1 MTPREIVKAAFRFEP
16 TDEIPYWVS
25 MDGGVA
31 HRVGEHYGT
40 PDWRQGRIKDYVWGG
55 HFGFADKPMENGLFM
70 DAFGVLIQPGN
81 ILHIVRAP
89 LDKPSLSGYRWP
101 DVSSLAL
108 WDDLAAEIAAHP
120 DLFHIRGLG
129 FGLFERAWL
138 MRGFENFLM
147 DLHEHPDFVEE
158 LLDGI
163 MEIHLQTIDLVAKKL
178 KVDAYFGGDDFCDQR
193 GVIMGPQ
200 LWRKFFKPRQ
210 ARIVERC
217 HQVGLPLVL
226 HSCGNLLPLVDD
238 LMEIGL
244 DGLESLQPEAMDL
257 RELRRRTEGRMML
270 MGGVGV
276 QHLMPFG
283 KPDEITREVRRL
295 MQDMTQRG
303 GYVLAPAKPLQ
314 ADTPTANAVALV
326 EAVMD
331 NKRC

>member
-1 MTPREIVKAAFRFEP
+1 M
-16 TDEIPYWVS
+16 
-25 MDGGVA
+25 
-31 HRVGEHYGT
+31 
-40 PDWRQGRIKDYVWGG
+40 
-55 HFGFADKPMENGLFM
+55 
-70 DAFGVLIQPGN
+70 
-81 ILHIVRAP
+81 
-89 LDKPSLSGYRWP
+89 
-101 DVSSLAL
+101 SSLAV
-108 WDDLAAEIAAHP
+108 WDDMAREIADHP

-129 FGLFERAWL
+129 FGLF
-138 MRGFENFLM
+138 
-147 DLHEHPDFVEE
+147 
-158 LLDGI
+158 
-163 MEIHLQTIDLVAKKL
+163 
-178 KVDAYFGGDDFCDQR
+178 
-193 GVIMGPQ
+193 
-200 LWRKFFKPRQ
+200 
-210 ARIVERC
+210 ERC

-283 KPDEITREVRRL
+283 KPDEVTREVRRL
-295 MQDMTQRG
+295 MQEMTRRG

-331 NKRC
+331 NKRR

>member
-1 MTPREIVKAAFRFEP
+1 M
-16 TDEIPYWVS
+16 
-25 MDGGVA
+25 
-31 HRVGEHYGT
+31 
-40 PDWRQGRIKDYVWGG
+40 
-55 HFGFADKPMENGLFM
+55 
-70 DAFGVLIQPGN
+70 
-81 ILHIVRAP
+81 
-89 LDKPSLSGYRWP
+89 
-101 DVSSLAL
+101 SSLAV
-108 WDDLAAEIAAHP
+108 WDDLARQIADHP

-163 MEIHLQTIDLVAKKL
+163 MAIHLQAIETVAKKL

-200 LWRKFFKPRQ
+200 LWWSSSSP
-210 ARIVERC
+210 AR
-217 HQVGLPLVL
+217 HASSKGADQVGLPLVL

-257 RELRRRTEGRMML
+257 RELRRCTEGRMML
-270 MGGVGV
+270 IGGVGV

-283 KPDEITREVRRL
+283 KPDEVTREVRRL
-295 MQDMTQRG
+295 MQEMTRRG
-303 GYVLAPAKPLQ
+303 GYVIAPAKPLQ

-326 EAVMD
+326 EAVID
-331 NKRC
+331 NKR